1 MNDEIARLEKE
12 VNDLKSRACEIDQ
25 RLKERERE
33 LDAAK
38 VAELTAE
45 YAAKGIVPG
54 CKVVAVFDRWKG
66 EQRRTVCGFAGVRTT
81 SWGSVTPVLLKIKK
95 DGSVGKQPAL
105 IHSYDRLELAP
116 DQ

>member
-12 VNDLKSRACEIDQ
+12 VNDLRSRACEIDQ

-54 CKVVAVFDRWKG
+54 CKVVVVSKKRDR
-66 EQRRTVCGFAGVRTT
+66 EIRTVAGFTGVEISRWGGVRPILT
-81 SWGSVTPVLLKIKK
+81 KIRK
-95 DGSVGKQPAL
+95 DGTVGKQPAG
-105 IHSYDRLELAP
+105 IYNYDRLELAP